1 MIKNWFKMII
11 LINILIWN
19 KMKKLLCTN
28 NYNVKINKKKYY
40 YQINACIKFNIK
52 KIICNNTLKK
62 ML

>member
-40 YQINACIKFNIK
+40 YQINACIKLNIK